1 MAAKIFKF
9 SLMTAVSACSLAL
22 PYADT
27 KAAGMTITAAE
38 NKYDLTDKQL
48 SAWGSLTAQ
57 KFSYVSFAPA
67 QNIDSYVSS
76 GLGLNKEQHT
86 KNYFSKYNLLKIYQ
100 FLKNVQQDTDQPA
113 ENAVFTENNGTVTDF
128 NPGQNGQAMDIPS
141 NIDKITAA
149 LDNHLAA
156 LNLQVTVVKPQVSLS
171 DTNSM
176 GINQLIAKGDSNF
189 AGSPANRIFN
199 IKIGAQKESGVILA
213 PGETFSFN
221 QYLGPV
227 DGEHGF
233 LPELVIKSDST
244 VPEFGGGL
252 CQVSTT
258 MFRAAMNAGFPIT
271 ARRNHSYAVQYYAPQ
286 GTDATIY
293 PGVQD
298 LKFINDSPAHILI
311 WATFPGKNT
320 LRFSVYGTGDN
331 RHINF
336 NGPFIYDRQ
345 PDGSMQADWY
355 RTVTFA
361 DGKIEKDTFHS
372 DYKSPAL
379 FHKVEEYPPSQPP
392 AATAGV
398 QNRTVIPATN

>member
-1 MAAKIFKF
+1 MA
-9 SLMTAVSACSLAL
+9 AVSACLLAL
-22 PYADT
+22 PYAAT
-27 KAAGMTITAAE
+27 KAAGMAITAAGNE
-38 NKYDLTDKQL
+38 YDLTGKQI
-48 SAWGSLTAQ
+48 SAWESSAATN
-57 KFSYVSFAPA
+57 FSYVSFAPA
-67 QNIDSYVSS
+67 QNTDSYVSS
-76 GLGLNKEQHT
+76 SLGLNKEQYT
-86 KNYFSKYNLLKIYQ
+86 KNYSSKYNLLKIYQ

-113 ENAVFTENNGTVTDF
+113 ENAVFTENNGIVTDF
-128 NPGQNGQAMDIPS
+128 NPGQNGQALDIPA
-141 NIDKITAA
+141 NIDAITTA
-149 LDNHLAA
+149 LDNHSAA
-156 LNLQVTVVKPQVSLS
+156 LDLQVTVVKPQVSLS
-171 DTNSM
+171 DTNNM
-176 GINQLIAKGDSNF
+176 GIDQLIAKGDSNF

-244 VPEFGGGL
+244 IPEFGGGL

-298 LKFINDSPAHILI
+298 LKFVNDSPAHILI
-311 WATFPGKNT
+311 WATFPGKNM
-320 LRFSVYGTGDN
+320 LRFNIYGSSDN
-331 RHINF
+331 RHISF
-336 NGPFIYDRQ
+336 NGPFVYDRQ
-345 PDGSMQADWY
+345 PDGSMKADWY

-372 DYKSPAL
+372 DYQSPAL
-379 FHKVEEYPPSQPP
+379 FHKVEEYPPSQQPSS
-392 AATAGV
+392 TAGV
-398 QNRTVIPATN
+398 QNQTAVPVTN